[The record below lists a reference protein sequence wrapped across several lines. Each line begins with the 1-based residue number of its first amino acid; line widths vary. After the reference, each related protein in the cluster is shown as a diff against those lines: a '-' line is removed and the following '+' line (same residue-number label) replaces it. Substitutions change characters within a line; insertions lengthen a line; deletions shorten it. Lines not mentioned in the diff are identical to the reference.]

1 MRGSRTRKRRFAKS
15 AGNGKK
21 PWNGGLLKRRP
32 RNLRAL
38 KQSNLELPPGNID
51 LKSPPGSFNRTFLKS
66 QPPIKQCNEARHF
79 KHRAERLYSKF
90 VLFLLP
96 PLLAPIS
103 PSPTL
108 QMAAVMSI
116 YDFFPSSAA
125 AAEEAAVDGVLR
137 SSTPSLVASGSFP
150 LLAQLFVEEAVEAV
164 TEIAVRLSI
173 SQTLLRTS
181 QAAAVVPVVVDA
193 DIASVAPISAATA
206 TSVPVVRPNPRKPVS
221 FAIEVEFA
229 PRSAIGTTIVSGSA
243 IAAPEAPLAADE
255 DYDPYD
261 GLDEDDVWYDDEVED
276 RFETEIYT
284 ERCLVGS
291 HKNERKPVGGSRIP
305 VRATKDNKKEHLRL
319 NKRYNHRYVAKVDRS
334 RAHKLDNTL
343 TRKHGRPTPIYW
355 SPEERR
361 PKTREELDL
370 EEALRRSRREGHI
383 PAAVSVRSLLDLQNR
398 ELTPEDYELL
408 LMLDETV
415 EKKKVS
421 KDTFKS
427 FDSATLTAD
436 LPVDCP
442 ICMSPMSTGEKVTT
456 LPCSHQYHTP
466 CIEQWLTMSSPNCP
480 LDGLS
485 LLHDH

>member
-1 MRGSRTRKRRFAKS
+1 
-15 AGNGKK
+15 
-21 PWNGGLLKRRP
+21 
-32 RNLRAL
+32 
-38 KQSNLELPPGNID
+38 
-51 LKSPPGSFNRTFLKS
+51 
-66 QPPIKQCNEARHF
+66 
-79 KHRAERLYSKF
+79 
-90 VLFLLP
+90 
-96 PLLAPIS
+96 
-103 PSPTL
+103 
-108 QMAAVMSI
+108 MAAVMSI

-164 TEIAVRLSI
+164 TEIAVRLSL
-173 SQTLLRTS
+173 SQSLLRTS
-181 QAAAVVPVVVDA
+181 AAPVAVVEEVEIAAA
-193 DIASVAPISAATA
+193 ISAPISAATA
-206 TSVPVVRPNPRKPVS
+206 ASIPLVRPNPRKPVT
-221 FAIEVEFA
+221 FALNIDFA
-229 PRSAIGTTIVSGSA
+229 PATRAGAAIVEVVA
-243 IAAPEAPLAADE
+243 VAAPEAAAAASTDADE
-255 DYDPYD
+255 EYDPYD
-261 GLDEDDVWYDDEVED
+261 GLDEDDVWYDDEIED
-276 RFETEIYT
+276 RFETEIAT
-284 ERCLVGS
+284 ERCLLGS
-291 HKNERKPVGGSRIP
+291 HKNERKPVGGSAIP
-305 VRATKDNKKEHLRL
+305 VRATKDNKKEHIRL

-334 RAHKLDNTL
+334 RANKLDNTL
-343 TRKHGRPTPIYW
+343 TRKHGRPAPVYW
-355 SPEERR
+355 SPEDRR

-370 EEALRRSRREGHI
+370 EEALRRSRRDGHI

-427 FDSATLTAD
+427 FESATLTED

-456 LPCSHQYHTP
+456 LPCNHQYHTP